1 MAEIEKR
8 KSKKGEISY
17 RVKVRLKGC
26 PAQYATFK
34 RLTDAKRWEQQTES
48 AIREGRYFKASEAK
62 RHTLA
67 EAIDRYVENILPRKP
82 KIALKQYPQYQ
93 WWKEQLGNFLL
104 VDITPA
110 LLAEHRDKLAATKT
124 PKGGLKTPATINR
137 YLAALSHLFTIAIKE
152 WEWMENNPLR
162 KISKLKEPRGR
173 DRYLS
178 DDERDRLLKACKES
192 DTPYLYLAVILAIST
207 GARKMEIF
215 GLRWERIDF
224 DRNVIVLNETKNGD
238 CRSLTLAGYA
248 LNLMQTY
255 SRLCNFP
262 KTGWLFPS
270 ERVDKPID
278 LRKSWDKALKQAGV
292 SDFKFHDLRHTAAS
306 YLAMNN
312 ATVPQIAEVLGHKT
326 LQMVKRYVH
335 LSKTHV
341 SSVVAIAY
349 CR

>member
-67 EAIDRYVENILPRKP
+67 EAIDRYVENVLPRKP

-110 LLAEHRDKLAATKT
+110 LLVEHRDKLAATKT
-124 PKGGLKTPATINR
+124 PRGGLKTPATINR

-178 DDERDRLLKACKES
+178 DDERDRLLKACKER

-224 DRNVIVLNETKNGD
+224 DRNVVMSHAN
-238 CRSLTLAGYA
+238 
-248 LNLMQTY
+248 
-255 SRLCNFP
+255 
-262 KTGWLFPS
+262 
-270 ERVDKPID
+270 
-278 LRKSWDKALKQAGV
+278 
-292 SDFKFHDLRHTAAS
+292 
-306 YLAMNN
+306 
-312 ATVPQIAEVLGHKT
+312 
-326 LQMVKRYVH
+326 
-335 LSKTHV
+335 
-341 SSVVAIAY
+341 
-349 CR
+349 